1 MLPHRTE
8 KKQDLIILRPVW
20 PTVHT
25 YPVKIVTERISS
37 TTLLEEEVFENAVLL
52 YSYGWMKTEV
62 FENDLVK
69 VLNTS
74 KCACSH
80 QRWYLQTVFIR
91 YYVFAARPKACSQA
105 SFREDE

>member
-1 MLPHRTE
+1 MGSVTAAC
-8 KKQDLIILRPVW
+8 KTQDLIIPRPVW

-25 YPVKIVTERISS
+25 YPVKIVTERIFS

-52 YSYGWMKTEV
+52 YSCGWMKTEV
-62 FENDLVK
+62 FENDLVT

-80 QRWYLQTVFIR
+80 QR
-91 YYVFAARPKACSQA
+91 
-105 SFREDE
+105 